1 MNLGFEVTRLQQKG
15 SLNIKAQKEF
25 EKISRVKF
33 LIRNMTEDDAF
44 NCYKERTQS
53 IKVFSNTKFFDWT
66 FSLSPFLS
74 ISLSFCLSSYT
85 HNISLNSF
93 FRSASFF
100 CLRLS
105 TLFQYFLFIWIFK
118 TTHHATLTS
127 VLPTYQCIYVS
138 TLSFFLYICIVYMYI
153 Y

>member
-66 FSLSPFLS
+66 FSLSPLSLLFSLSLFLS
-74 ISLSFCLSSYT
+74 VS
-85 HNISLNSF
+85 
-93 FRSASFF
+93 
-100 CLRLS
+100 RL
-105 TLFQYFLFIWIFK
+105 
-118 TTHHATLTS
+118 TLTIL
-127 VLPTYQCIYVS
+127 V
-138 TLSFFLYICIVYMYI
+138 
-153 Y
+153 